1 MLIAR
6 KSVKKKNE
14 GAVFFNALFFRIFL
28 LFRVARVPMVRK
40 GSLKENPNYLK

>member
-14 GAVFFNALFFRIFL
+14 GAVFFNPLFFRIYFAL
-28 LFRVARVPMVRK
+28 LVGALPRVREEGV
-40 GSLKENPNYLK
+40 KENPNYLK